1 MNRARPEDVGFK
13 ATQKRRWV
21 SAWLVLGGLTAAVTA
36 GYAIE
41 HAAKQTPTEGAH
53 SKVVRTGIPCEL
65 TGEAKPVSQGAG
77 FVLTGQCPGGAASI
91 QPTLS
96 LWMQLIEALP
106 REDRVVTVK
115 CGVRDNGSYTDCR
128 KTSELAGN
136 SERYW
141 K

>member
-1 MNRARPEDVGFK
+1 MNKARPEDLGFR
-13 ATQKRRWV
+13 TTPRRTWV
-21 SAWLVLGGLTAAVTA
+21 TAWMVLGGLAAAATA
-36 GYAIE
+36 GYGIE
-41 HAAKQTPTEGAH
+41 HAAKQHQPQGAH
-53 SKVVRTGIPCEL
+53 GKTERASIPCEL
-65 TGEAKPVSQGAG
+65 TGEAKPSSHGAG

-96 LWMQLIEALP
+96 LWMQLIETLP
-106 REDRVVTVK
+106 REDRVVIVK

-128 KTSELAGN
+128 KTNEFASN